1 MSKSPATN
9 DGATI
14 LVDGHVHVHP
24 CFDPEA
30 FLDGAAA
37 NFRRAERSLG
47 LERTTGMLLLTESAG
62 DDFFGLFADQDG
74 LIGGAW
80 EFRRVEEASL
90 AVLERGEHRFFVVS
104 GRQVVTA
111 EGLEVLAL
119 ACAGEFPDGR
129 PITATL
135 DAVRD
140 RGALAAVPWGFGKWW
155 GRRGKL
161 LAGLLERQ
169 DPAVFFLGDNG
180 GRLRAGGRPALFG
193 RAEELGIR
201 ILPGS
206 DPLPFPD
213 HAGRAGS
220 YGFAIEA
227 PLDAGRPAE
236 SLVRALRHRETR
248 PTAYGRRQSLL
259 PFVRN
264 QFAMQWRKQTGRPA

>member
-1 MSKSPATN
+1 MSPASAN
-9 DGATI
+9 DATV

-24 CFDPEA
+24 CFDLEL
-30 FLDGAAA
+30 FLRRSAA
-37 NFRRAERSLG
+37 NFEQAGRSLDLDRPPG
-47 LERTTGMLLLTESAG
+47 LLLLTESAG
-62 DDFFGLFADQDG
+62 DDFFGAFAARTAGDDG
-74 LIGGAW
+74 DW
-80 EFRRVEEASL
+80 SFRRVEEASL
-90 AVLERGEHRFFVVS
+90 AALERGEPRFFVLA

-119 ACAGEFPDGR
+119 ACGERFPDGR
-129 PITATL
+129 PLDATL

-161 LAGLLERQ
+161 LDDVMDRQ

-180 GRLRAGGRPALFG
+180 GRPRLGGRPALFE
-193 RAEELGIR
+193 RAQKLGIR

-220 YGFAIEA
+220 YGFAV
-227 PLDAGRPAE
+227 AGPFDPARPAE
-236 SLVRALRHRETR
+236 SLTRMLHRAETR
-248 PTAYGRRQSLL
+248 PRPFGRGQSIL
-259 PFVRN
+259 PFLRN
-264 QFAMQWRKQTGRPA
+264 QFAMQWRKQTGSPA